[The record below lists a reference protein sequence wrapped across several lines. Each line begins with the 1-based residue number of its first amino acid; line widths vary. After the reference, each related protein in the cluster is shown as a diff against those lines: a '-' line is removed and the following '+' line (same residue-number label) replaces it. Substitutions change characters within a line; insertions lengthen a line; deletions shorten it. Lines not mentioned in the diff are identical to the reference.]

1 VEVVRVTERPI
12 LFNSDMVRAILE
24 GRKTQTR
31 RPIKI
36 SFLPG
41 YNPEWTG
48 YKPVFENGCF
58 FLAGSNGESATKKV
72 KCPFGKVGDRLWVR
86 EAWQQF
92 FEDEVPA
99 DRFKG
104 QRGTMG
110 IPAQP
115 ELKSYYYYRADGEF
129 KHPEFGE
136 AAWRPS
142 IHMPKEAARIWLKVD
157 EVRVE
162 RVREITEEDAK
173 AEGIIDGGCTN
184 CGNSSFPSSCGC
196 DNPSPDFKDAF
207 FYLWNN
213 IYEKQGLGTIYNPWA
228 WVVEFHRLEGDK

>member
-1 VEVVRVTERPI
+1 VTERPI
-12 LFNSDMVRAILE
+12 LFNGDMVRAILD

-31 RPIKI
+31 RIIKPQPKSI
-36 SFLPG
+36 IKDPRNRLSEAF
-41 YNPEWTG
+41 W
-48 YKPVFENGCF
+48 VD
-58 FLAGSNGESATKKV
+58 GEKWI
-72 KCPFGKVGDRLWVR
+72 KCRYGQRGDLLWVR

-136 AAWRPS
+136 AAWRHS
-142 IHMPKEAARIWLKVD
+142 RRMPKEAARIWLEVE

-162 RVREITEEDAK
+162 RVQEITEEDAR

-184 CGNSSFPSSCGC
+184 CGNSSFPNSCGC
-196 DNPSPDFKDAF
+196 NDPSPDFKDAF

-213 IYEKQGLGTIYNPWA
+213 IYDKQGLGTIYNPWV
-228 WVVEFHRLEGDK
+228 WVVKFHGLEGSK